1 MNSIPHSNRYLPH
14 ETSTRFHAVKL
25 YRTGV
30 GISFVCR
37 RYHISKASLMRWNK
51 RFDGSRDSLADKSH
65 RPHTPHPNAHSE
77 TELKWI
83 RDLHRRN
90 PHISLLEM
98 YGKLKTS
105 KGYKR
110 HPLSLYRVFVRLG
123 FSSKAPS
130 TKKAYVPKP
139 YDTPDKI
146 GMKWQMDVKYVPSV
160 CYTGQVP
167 QKFYQY
173 TVIDEAS
180 RERFIYPYLEQSSFS
195 TVDFLKR
202 AISYFGYKP
211 RILQTDNG
219 AEFTHITKTDRIH
232 PLDALCQELNI
243 EHKRIRPRTP
253 RHNGKVERSH
263 RNDQERFYNF
273 LRFYS
278 LEDLNV
284 QMMRYR
290 RRSNHIPMQVLK
302 WQSPIQKRREI
313 EQCS

>member
-302 WQSPIQKRREI
+302 WLSPIQKRKEI
-313 EQCS
+313 EQSS

>member
-14 ETSTRFHAVKL
+14 ETSTRFHAVKI

-139 YDTPDKI
+139 YDTPDQI

-202 AISYFGYKP
+202 AIAYFGYKP

-232 PLDALCQELNI
+232 SLDALCQELNI

-263 RNDQERFYNF
+263 HNDQERFYNF
-273 LRFYS
+273 LRFYL

-302 WQSPIQKRREI
+302 WLSPIQKRKEI
-313 EQCS
+313 EQI